1 MLTVTFRFDN
11 ATAVT
16 PIAQKNGLTTFS
28 AEVFD
33 GWDITVNA
41 NGGYLLAMMGRAMQQ
56 HSGRRDPFTV
66 TAHYLAPAPAGPLE
80 IEVDTVKT
88 GKLVTT
94 MNATMRRGDRNIMRV
109 LGAWGEMAAV
119 EPQIVTATPPYLP
132 SYEQCTSRNSDGGEF
147 TICLLQNVTN
157 RLHPD
162 DSTFISGTPSG
173 TAQMRGWIH
182 FPDDRPIDTL
192 ALLLAVDAMPPPL
205 FNLPYEKGWV
215 PTLELTVHVRA
226 VPVGKRLACSFR
238 TKVVQGGLLEEDG
251 EIWDESGTL
260 VALSR
265 QMAVAPRVV

>member
-1 MLTVTFRFDN
+1 
-11 ATAVT
+11 
-16 PIAQKNGLTTFS
+16 
-28 AEVFD
+28 
-33 GWDITVNA
+33 
-41 NGGYLLAMMGRAMQQ
+41 
-56 HSGRRDPFTV
+56 
-66 TAHYLAPAPAGPLE
+66 
-80 IEVDTVKT
+80 
-88 GKLVTT
+88 
-94 MNATMRRGDRNIMRV
+94 
-109 LGAWGEMAAV
+109 
-119 EPQIVTATPPYLP
+119 
-132 SYEQCTSRNSDGGEF
+132 
-147 TICLLQNVTN
+147 
-157 RLHPD
+157 
-162 DSTFISGTPSG
+162 
-173 TAQMRGWIH
+173 MRGWIH